1 MSRIKNFAYLLYP
14 ESCKVDWLS
23 ICCEQGI
30 PFYWILHD
38 KDTKKTHFHLFFT
51 AKNAIS
57 ENTVKKI
64 GEKIGS
70 ANGTYQCV
78 ASKLGFLRYL
88 VHKDNPEKHQYDV
101 SEVNACCGASYDE
114 TQILSDLENKSKSF
128 DLMQEMIDYIDSNDV
143 YLYCDFVR
151 YCIAFRRDWFN
162 VLISPQGRV
171 FDKYIKSMYWAKT
184 HL

>member
-1 MSRIKNFAYLLYP
+1 M
-14 ESCKVDWLS
+14 
-23 ICCEQGI
+23 
-30 PFYWILHD
+30 
-38 KDTKKTHFHLFFT
+38 
-51 AKNAIS
+51 
-57 ENTVKKI
+57 
-64 GEKIGS
+64 
-70 ANGTYQCV
+70 
-78 ASKLGFLRYL
+78 RYL